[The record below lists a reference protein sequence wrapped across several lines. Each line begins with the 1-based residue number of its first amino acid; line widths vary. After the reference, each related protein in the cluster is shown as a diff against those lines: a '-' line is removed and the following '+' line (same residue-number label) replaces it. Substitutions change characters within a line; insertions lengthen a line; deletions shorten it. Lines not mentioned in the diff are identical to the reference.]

1 MPWMIPTAIV
11 GGSVIGSLGA
21 GSAAKT
27 QANATTQGIGEQR
40 REFDITRADTAP
52 YRDAGTGALA
62 QLQAALGMKG
72 PDTVYT
78 GKSRQELS
86 DIIASLKQQ
95 GAATKDPLFDREI
108 ADATTA
114 LNSGQNAGPGAPNP
128 GDLTRKFTVSDF
140 WNDPVVQLGYQSGL
154 DLGTKA
160 LKNAAP
166 LTTGLDSGAALKEL
180 TQFGTDYTG
189 RTMAAGSQARFV
201 NDQGNV
207 FNKLAA
213 LAGIGQTGVNTA
225 AASGANTANNVSQM
239 ITGQGNAAGAAK
251 IAGANAWGG
260 GLNSIA
266 NFWNSQNM
274 LNSLRPSGVAVSGGG
289 VPAGGGWNTSNDW
302 RM

>member
-128 GDLTRKFTVSDF
+128 GRPDAQVHRVGFLERPGRAARL
-140 WNDPVVQLGYQSGL
+140 PVGPRPRHEG
-154 DLGTKA
+154 A
-160 LKNAAP
+160 EER
-166 LTTGLDSGAALKEL
+166 GAAHHGPRFRGGAEGAHEVRHRLHRAHD
-180 TQFGTDYTG
+180 GW
-189 RTMAAGSQARFV
+189 RARRR
-201 NDQGNV
+201 
-207 FNKLAA
+207 
-213 LAGIGQTGVNTA
+213 
-225 AASGANTANNVSQM
+225 AS
-239 ITGQGNAAGAAK
+239 
-251 IAGANAWGG
+251 
-260 GLNSIA
+260 
-266 NFWNSQNM
+266 
-274 LNSLRPSGVAVSGGG
+274 
-289 VPAGGGWNTSNDW
+289 
-302 RM
+302 